1 MADKYL
7 KLSCWIVYCQTDI
20 RAKAKSSH
28 LNSNRPKALNYIVLE
43 AYSTRQEKVGK
54 LLQKELAELFRREAG
69 MFNNAL
75 ITVTKVRISPDLSY
89 AKVFLSIFIPGGDT
103 KVILKGIEKQ
113 NPQIRFA
120 IGKLIKKQV
129 RIIPEFAFF
138 IDDSLDYI
146 DRIEQLLK

>member
-1 MADKYL
+1 
-7 KLSCWIVYCQTDI
+7 
-20 RAKAKSSH
+20 
-28 LNSNRPKALNYIVLE
+28 LE

-54 LLQKELAELFRREAG
+54 LLQKELAELFRREARL
-69 MFNNAL
+69 FNSAL

-89 AKVFLSIFIPGGDT
+89 AKVYLSIFIPGGDA
-103 KVILKGIEKQ
+103 KEILTGIEKQ

-120 IGKLIKKQV
+120 IGKIIKKQV